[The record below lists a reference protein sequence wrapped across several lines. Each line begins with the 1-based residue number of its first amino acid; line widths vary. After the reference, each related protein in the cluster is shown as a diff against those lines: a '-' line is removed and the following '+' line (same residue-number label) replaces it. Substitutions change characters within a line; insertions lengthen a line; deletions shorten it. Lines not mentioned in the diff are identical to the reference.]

1 MPVDDALLADIHH
14 LIEEVGRGNAETLL
28 ELLRR
33 IVAAEAVAL
42 QLRSDREQDRA
53 ERGASE
59 SQLRA
64 ALQELR
70 LLVWGI
76 LAILGVIVLILVI
89 ATIASISRGG

>member
-1 MPVDDALLADIHH
+1 MPVDDGLLADIHA
-14 LIEEVGRGNAETLL
+14 LIEQVGRGNAETLL

-42 QLRSDREQDRA
+42 QLRNDREQDRA
-53 ERGASE
+53 ERAASE
-59 SQLRA
+59 HQLRA
-64 ALQELR
+64 ALHELR

-89 ATIASISRGG
+89 ATIASMVRG